1 MWGRKEDQ
9 SNGAETLASAS
20 QARARPSEAPPR
32 PAPAPSK
39 PAVPDP
45 ATPSARTSRIGQ
57 SINFKGEIHSEEDFL
72 VDGSVDGSISVPKH
86 AVVIGAASKVY
97 ATIEAHSVLIRG
109 QVEGKINASEKVEI
123 SKTGRFK
130 GDLIT
135 RRLEIHDGAVF
146 VGSSSVHQAKPA
158 SPPPAPPPEK
168 KVEAEP
174 KPPAPSAKPASPA
187 PALQPASPP
196 DKKAEA
202 EPKPPAS
209 PLKPA
214 PAAKPAPAVKPA
226 PANPVPTPAIP
237 QRPLTKP

>member
-20 QARARPSEAPPR
+20 QASARPSEAPPR
-32 PAPAPSK
+32 PAGAPPKAAAPAPA
-39 PAVPDP
+39 P
-45 ATPSARTSRIGQ
+45 PSAGTSRLGQ
-57 SINFKGEIHSEEDFL
+57 SINFKGEIHSDEDFL
-72 VDGSVDGSISVPKH
+72 VDGSVEGSIFVPKH
-86 AVVIGAASKVY
+86 AVVIGSESKVR

-109 QVEGKINASEKVEI
+109 QVDGKINASEKVEI

-146 VGSSSVHQAKPA
+146 VGGSAVHQAKPA
-158 SPPPAPPPEK
+158 SPAPAPPT
-168 KVEAEP
+168 
-174 KPPAPSAKPASPA
+174 
-187 PALQPASPP
+187 Q
-196 DKKAEA
+196 KKAEA

-209 PLKPA
+209 PAAPA
-214 PAAKPAPAVKPA
+214 PLKPAPAVKPA
-226 PANPVPTPAIP
+226 PPNPVRAPAIS

>member
-20 QARARPSEAPPR
+20 QASARPSGAPPR
-32 PAPAPSK
+32 PAAAPPKPAAPAPA
-39 PAVPDP
+39 P
-45 ATPSARTSRIGQ
+45 PSAATSRIGQ
-57 SINFKGEIHSEEDFL
+57 SINFKGEIHSEEDFS

-86 AVVIGAASKVY
+86 AVVIGSESKVR

-123 SKTGRFK
+123 AKTGRLK

-146 VGSSSVHQAKPA
+146 VGSSAVHQAKPA
-158 SPPPAPPPEK
+158 SPAPAPPPEK
-168 KVEAEP
+168 KAQAEP
-174 KPPAPSAKPASPA
+174 KPPAPPAS
-187 PALQPASPP
+187 ALQPGPASG
-196 DKKAEA
+196 KNAEA

-209 PLKPA
+209 PAALKP
-214 PAAKPAPAVKPA
+214 PPAVKSASP
-226 PANPVPTPAIP
+226 NPVPTPTIP